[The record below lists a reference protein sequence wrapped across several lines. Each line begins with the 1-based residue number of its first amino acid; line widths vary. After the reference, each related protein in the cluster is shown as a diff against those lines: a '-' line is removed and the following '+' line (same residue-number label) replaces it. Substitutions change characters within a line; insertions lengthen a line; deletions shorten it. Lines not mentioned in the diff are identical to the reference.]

1 MTLPIKNAAI
11 SLGIHLIAL
20 FIMLVVFKMN
30 IFAVIGGTIVFSFS
44 MCVLNQKALR
54 REIGYKQE
62 RHKTFIIP
70 LMASIIMGVVALI
83 SQMIL
88 EIILPQKLATVITL
102 CLAVVVYCVA
112 LLLLGGLTEEEI
124 LSMPKG
130 HAIVKFLKK
139 VHLLREGYY

>member
-1 MTLPIKNAAI
+1 
-11 SLGIHLIAL
+11 
-20 FIMLVVFKMN
+20 
-30 IFAVIGGTIVFSFS
+30 
-44 MCVLNQKALR
+44 
-54 REIGYKQE
+54 
-62 RHKTFIIP
+62 
-70 LMASIIMGVVALI
+70 
-83 SQMIL
+83 MIL